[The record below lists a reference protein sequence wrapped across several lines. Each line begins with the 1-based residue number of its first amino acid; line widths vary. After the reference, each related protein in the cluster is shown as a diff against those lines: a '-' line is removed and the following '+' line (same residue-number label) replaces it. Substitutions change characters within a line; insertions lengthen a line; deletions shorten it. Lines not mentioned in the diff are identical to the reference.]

1 MKKHGNYFLILLPIL
16 LLVAGSVL
24 AEPKKAGPNHGA
36 PNDVTECGTVI
47 NEPGKYRVMNDI
59 LDCTPYEN
67 GVIILTSDVILDLR
81 GHTISCARDPSV
93 APVGAVI
100 VGWSVGGVQN
110 VLVRNGTVIGC
121 DDGILLG
128 FTDGVKVTKM
138 YMEDNSDGAI
148 TLVGAVNSE
157 IRNNTFMFNGAG
169 IRSFSGSENQIKG
182 NSVSFAGSA
191 IELDN
196 EVDSIIKCN
205 TVEQSFYGIS
215 AGPFSS
221 GNILQGNLITEGFF
235 GIMLYGVEEIAI
247 PPDDPVI
254 WPVASGNL
262 VKHNMALGNFT
273 DLQETTYVVA
283 VDDAYVAPGATCQN
297 TWMSNQFGSELG
309 PSDCIG
315 FSVELD
321 EDDVCALDDD

>member
-1 MKKHGNYFLILLPIL
+1 MNMSRNHTWLLLPVLI
-16 LLVAGSVL
+16 LVAGSVF
-24 AEPKKAGPNHGA
+24 AKQ
-36 PNDVTECGTVI
+36 NDVTECGTVI
-47 NEPGKYRVMNDI
+47 DKPGKYRVMNDI
-59 LDCTPYEN
+59 LDCTPYED
-67 GVIILTSDVILDLR
+67 GVLILTSDVTLDLR

-100 VGWSVGGVQN
+100 VGWSVGDVQN
-110 VLVRNGTVIGC
+110 VLIRNGTVIGC

-169 IRSFSGSENQIKG
+169 IRSFWGSENRIKG

-191 IELDN
+191 IELNN
-196 EVDSIIKCN
+196 EVDAIVKCN

-215 AGPFSS
+215 AGPYST
-221 GNILQGNLITEGFF
+221 GNTLQGNLITDGFL
-235 GIMLYGVEEIAI
+235 GIMLYGVEHSPI

-254 WPVASGNL
+254 DPVASGNL

-273 DLQETTYVVA
+273 DLQETTFVVA
-283 VDDAYVAPGATCQN
+283 VGDAYVRPGATCQN
-297 TWMSNQFGSELG
+297 AWMNNQFGSELG